1 MFRLREGIT
10 EPKLQS
16 NGMVCG
22 GRLKCRKIE
31 NQEIGLW
38 LYLFGFTW

>member
-1 MFRLREGIT
+1 
-10 EPKLQS
+10 
-16 NGMVCG
+16 MVCG

-38 LYLFGFTW
+38 LYLFGFTR